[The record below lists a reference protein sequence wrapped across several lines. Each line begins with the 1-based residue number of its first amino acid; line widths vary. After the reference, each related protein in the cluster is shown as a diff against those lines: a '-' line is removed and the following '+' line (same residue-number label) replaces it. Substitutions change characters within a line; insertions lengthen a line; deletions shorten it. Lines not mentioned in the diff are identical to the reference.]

1 MDKLLN
7 HPTALKIISVVLGV
21 LLWAVV
27 HVDPQTS
34 PQRVTSNIDTKII
47 EAIAIQA
54 EGLDTDKY
62 VLSAME
68 PTVARLVVEGRISSL
83 FAAGNE
89 DYVVSVDL
97 TDAKPG
103 IDAYPL
109 SVTLPKG
116 IKEIELSPR
125 TVTVRIEEIVTNSF
139 DVGVITEGNPAAGYV
154 MGEPE
159 IMTEGGGAVE
169 ITLPRDDMSRVG
181 TAAVTMNVEGAD
193 KTVSNKRAK
202 IIVYDKDGNEMPEA
216 IVKPES
222 LHVEVKVTLPFKQVP
237 LQVRYTGTL
246 PENLSL
252 VSVKPELDQVTVF
265 AQREELDRIQVYDGA
280 VLDLSKVKESGVIE
294 VKAPPLDGIQAVAP
308 GEVAL
313 QVVVERAINRTL
325 SGIDVDLNGV
335 AEGFRAEI
343 RLPVGGRMDLV
354 VSGAASVLQDLNASE
369 VRIAAN
375 VDGLDAGIH
384 KVPLEIDLPP
394 YVQPVLDGGQPLTA
408 TIEII
413 DESLETSEGTEDV
426 EVGAN
431 PTDSPDRSEDDGGQ
445 PQAGEDAEG
454 DQPRT
459 TAADSSGSTA
469 DAGSKD
475 ALPSDNGDD
484 DEGRS
489 KSDSNSSS
497 GGNKEK
503 FGGSVQNN
511 RTTVT
516 V

>member
-7 HPTALKIISVVLGV
+7 HPTALKIISVILGL

-27 HVDPQTS
+27 HVDPETS

-54 EGLDTDKY
+54 EGLDTSKY

-68 PTVARLVVEGRISSL
+68 PSVARLVVEGRISSL
-83 FAAGNE
+83 FAAGNA
-89 DYVVSVDL
+89 DYIVSVDL
-97 TDAKPG
+97 SDAKPG
-103 IDAYPL
+103 IDEYPL

-125 TVTVRIEEIVTNSF
+125 TVMVRIEDIVTNNL
-139 DVGVITEGNPAAGYV
+139 DVGVIVEGKPAEGYV

-159 IMTEGGGAVE
+159 IMSEGGGVIE
-169 ITLPRDDMSRVG
+169 VTLPRDDMSRVG

-202 IIVYDKDGNEMPEA
+202 IVVYDKDGNEMPEA
-216 IVKPES
+216 IVKPDS
-222 LHVEVKVTLPFKQVP
+222 LHVEVQVTLPFKQVP
-237 LQVRYTGTL
+237 LQVRYTGDL
-246 PENLSL
+246 PENVSL
-252 VSVKPELDQVTVF
+252 VSVKPELDQVTVY
-265 AQREELDRIQVYDGA
+265 AQQEELDRIQVYDGA

-294 VKAPPLDGIQAVAP
+294 VKTPPLDGIQAVVP

-313 QVVVERAINRTL
+313 QIVVERAITRTL
-325 SGIDVDLNGV
+325 SGIDVDVSSV

-369 VRIAAN
+369 VRIVAN
-375 VDGLDAGIH
+375 VDGLEAGIH

-408 TIEII
+408 SIEIV
-413 DESLETSEGTEDV
+413 DESLETSEGAEDV
-426 EVGAN
+426 EVGTN
-431 PTDSPDRSEDDGGQ
+431 PTDTPDGSEDMGDEQ
-445 PQAGEDAEG
+445 DADDEAAS
-454 DQPRT
+454 DQRRAST
-459 TAADSSGSTA
+459 DNSGSSTDADSKNT
-469 DAGSKD
+469 
-475 ALPSDNGDD
+475 LLSDSDDNDGASNNGDSIG
-484 DEGRS
+484 E
-489 KSDSNSSS
+489 
-497 GGNKEK
+497 EK
-503 FGGSVQNN
+503 KGKYGGSVQNN
-511 RTTVT
+511 GMTVAI
-516 V
+516 